1 MVSIYW
7 TDRRAA
13 RTQPASDKLP
23 LLLFIRWSQST
34 FLGSASDRIC
44 SLLPSAVAGTFLY
57 VDELRMRGETG
68 APPSGPVHTLFR
80 RVMIALAP
88 LLDRWWAGRMN
99 FSSGLGC
106 GRGRGLSFRSDIKDG
121 ALC

>member
-13 RTQPASDKLP
+13 CTQPASDKLP
-23 LLLFIRWSQST
+23 LLLFISGSQST
-34 FLGSASDRIC
+34 FSGSEIRFP
-44 SLLPSAVAGTFLY
+44 LPRAVAGALLC
-57 VDELRMRGETG
+57 VDELHMRGGPG
-68 APPSGPVHTLFR
+68 ALPSGPVHTLFKCVR
-80 RVMIALAP
+80 IALAL

-106 GRGRGLSFRSDIKDG
+106 GRGQGLSFRSDIKHRADG
-121 ALC
+121 